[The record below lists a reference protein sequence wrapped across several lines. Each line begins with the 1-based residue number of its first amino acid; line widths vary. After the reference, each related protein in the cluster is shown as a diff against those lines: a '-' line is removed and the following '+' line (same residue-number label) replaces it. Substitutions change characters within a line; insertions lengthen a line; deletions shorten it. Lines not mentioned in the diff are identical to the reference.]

1 STDYYPPSRFLSEIP
16 EELVR
21 VLGERR
27 SSASRDPQRHRDEVA
42 SAAMAA
48 GRSYNN
54 RGGGNLGGGPRP
66 AVTTTGARG
75 AERVGLRIGDD
86 VTHEKFGEGVV
97 LELFG
102 DGDKTEALVNFRG
115 AGEKRL
121 LLAWAPLHKVEH

>member
-1 STDYYPPSRFLSEIP
+1 MSGGRARPGAVIRNGIAKQW
-16 EELVR
+16 
-21 VLGERR
+21 RR
-27 SSASRDPQRHRDEVA
+27 PRWHQDAR
-42 SAAMAA
+42 
-48 GRSYNN
+48 YNS
-54 RGGGNLGGGPRP
+54 GGGSLGGGPRP

-75 AERVGLRIGDD
+75 AERAGLRIGDD

-121 LLAWAPLHKVEH
+121 LLAWAPLHKIEH